1 MDNIYHFPK
10 SYFFTD
16 REWFLANVT
25 GYDTLLLHLSEG
37 TVAFVAGI
45 NLCTG
50 VNLGAFKND
59 PTITHT
65 PPLRPPPEA
74 EKPLVTLTHAAR
86 CLLLGLVKPL

>member
-65 PPLRPPPEA
+65 PPLHPP
-74 EKPLVTLTHAAR
+74 LRQRNLSSHLHTLLAASFWAW
-86 CLLLGLVKPL
+86 